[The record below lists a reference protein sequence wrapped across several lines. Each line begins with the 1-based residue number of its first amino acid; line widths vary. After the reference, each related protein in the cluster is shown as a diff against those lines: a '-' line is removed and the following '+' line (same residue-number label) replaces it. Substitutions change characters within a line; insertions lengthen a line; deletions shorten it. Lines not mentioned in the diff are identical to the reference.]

1 VRKTNTV
8 TAKDLNQNS
17 INLPDVDSFEQE
29 FMTMTDLT
37 ELTGEMYEQA
47 TQNLETV
54 AFDPFNFESM
64 LNENSL

>member
-1 VRKTNTV
+1 M